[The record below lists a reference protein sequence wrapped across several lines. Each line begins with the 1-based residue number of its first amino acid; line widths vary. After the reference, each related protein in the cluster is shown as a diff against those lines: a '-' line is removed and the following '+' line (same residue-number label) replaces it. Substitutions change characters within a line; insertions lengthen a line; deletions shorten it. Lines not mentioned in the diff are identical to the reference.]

1 MCVNLCNLDFPPSLA
16 LPPPPSQLMTQ
27 LSLTGLDH
35 MVLVFGL
42 REPQEVLAGFAGGE
56 QDPDFSSLK

>member
-1 MCVNLCNLDFPPSLA
+1 MA
-16 LPPPPSQLMTQ
+16 Q
-27 LSLTGLDH
+27 LSLTSLDH

-42 REPQEVLAGFAGGE
+42 REPQEVLAGIAGGE